1 MFRTMLVEDRF
12 TLREIIKCT
21 LEHQFS
27 SMEIMEAS
35 DGIEA
40 LQKIGSQL
48 PHLIFM
54 DISLAGENGLK
65 LTEKIKKDH
74 PEILVIILTGYDLPE
89 YREAASRSKADYFL
103 SKNAT
108 TMDQLSDLVKSI
120 LSREGFNA
128 DGSES
133 LLALGR

>member
-12 TLREIIKCT
+12 TLREIIKYT

-54 DISLAGENGLK
+54 DISLPGGNGLK

-74 PEILVIILTGYDLPE
+74 REILVIILTGYDLPE
-89 YREAASRSKADYFL
+89 YREAATRSKADYFL
-103 SKNAT
+103 SKSAT
-108 TMDQLSDLVKSI
+108 TIDQLSDLVKST
-120 LSREGFNA
+120 LSRKGFNA

-133 LLALGR
+133 LFALGS

>member
-1 MFRTMLVEDRF
+1 MFRTMLVEDGF
-12 TLREIIKCT
+12 TLREIMKYT

-40 LQKIGSQL
+40 LQKIASQL

-54 DISLAGENGLK
+54 DISLPGENGLK

-89 YREAASRSKADYFL
+89 YREAATRSKADYFL
-103 SKNAT
+103 SKSAT
-108 TMDQLSDLVKSI
+108 TMDQLSGLVKSI
-120 LSREGFNA
+120 LSRKGFNP

-133 LLALGR
+133 LFALGG

>member
-1 MFRTMLVEDRF
+1 MFRTMLVEDRSSI
-12 TLREIIKCT
+12 RELIKCN
-21 LEHQFS
+21 LEDEFS

-54 DISLAGENGLK
+54 DISLPGENGLN
-65 LTEKIKKDH
+65 LTEKIKEAH
-74 PEILVIILTGYDLPE
+74 PEIMVIILTAHDLPE
-89 YREAASRSKADYFL
+89 YREAATRCKADYFL
-103 SKNAT
+103 SKSAT
-108 TMDQLSDLVKSI
+108 TMDEISGLVKLI
-120 LSREGFNA
+120 LSRKGFNA

-133 LLALGR
+133 LLS